1 MEWKLIVE
9 HTFVHECVSEGFGLG
24 WYTCCTFLCTFQ
36 HVPSAR
42 ATPVKRF
49 CFFFVKLVNRT
60 KTYIFVSIW
69 YQGLIIRVVCDK
81 ANYDLFK

>member
-42 ATPVKRF
+42 APPVKRF
-49 CFFFVKLVNRT
+49 CLFFVKLVNRT